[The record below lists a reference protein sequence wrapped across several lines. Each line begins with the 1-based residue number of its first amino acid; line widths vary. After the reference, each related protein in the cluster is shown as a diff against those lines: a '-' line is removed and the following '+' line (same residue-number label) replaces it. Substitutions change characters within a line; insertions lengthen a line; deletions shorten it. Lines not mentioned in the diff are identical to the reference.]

1 MANTR
6 LEILKGTV
14 ERNPADSFA
23 RYGLALEYRNT
34 GDVASAIRELEAL
47 MAADPGYVPAY
58 FHAGQALEAA
68 GRTAEASEVYR
79 RGIEV
84 STAKN
89 DHHARTELEAALDF
103 LQ

>member
-6 LEILKGTV
+6 LELLKEMV
-14 ERNPADSFA
+14 QRNPADSFA
-23 RYGLALEYRNT
+23 RYGLALEYRNA
-34 GDVASAIRELEAL
+34 GDLASAIREFEEL
-47 MAADPGYVPAY
+47 MAADPSYVPAY

-68 GRTAEASEVYR
+68 GRTTEASAAYR

-84 STAKN
+84 SVAKG

>member
-6 LEILKGTV
+6 LEILKGMV